1 MAGLIADSHIA
12 LSSLRNICDDF
23 KQRIN
28 SSEALSVR
36 AGCEYHD
43 LLCIAMET
51 KFQYLTFERGKQV
64 AVLDIAV
71 VDRSLTEK
79 GTSKW
84 YIVRLS
90 MKRLL
95 TSSDYDALKRPRI
108 IVRLGLTMLFDVI
121 LKLQILDQSITAFFV
136 CTDRLHFQHRLD
148 WAEWPAVQWSF

>member
-12 LSSLRNICDDF
+12 LSSLRNICNDF

-43 LLCIAMET
+43 LLCVAMET

-79 GTSKW
+79 GTSK
-84 YIVRLS
+84 
-90 MKRLL
+90 
-95 TSSDYDALKRPRI
+95 
-108 IVRLGLTMLFDVI
+108 
-121 LKLQILDQSITAFFV
+121 
-136 CTDRLHFQHRLD
+136 
-148 WAEWPAVQWSF
+148 